1 MGKDKS
7 YWENKGVRRYVLD
20 PEDVDEL
27 ERESGVHEFINKK
40 PREEAEDAAYG
51 DYTKKHHM
59 QGAAHHLTRMKAAQ
73 ANGNYGDAKRHK
85 ILYDMHLKEMGV
97 EAKDGK
103 VPDEVTQHMQNP
115 DAPQPMKFK
124 AHKADTFF
132 LNDKEAK
139 PSEEAPVTKTE
150 LAKKILDMAKRLE
163 AKHAEPVTLSKTLG
177 DHAWA
182 ELTESLVKSGAFGY
196 SVFQSGRNGDA
207 SGDPGGDH
215 GSGIKKLVAGLGA
228 ATLLGAGAGAGYAS
242 NKFDPPGTPATTIT
256 QPKIGGAVIGGA
268 VGQGLGLGGVVAH
281 VAGGM
286 TLAALR
292 ARARRKPGM
301 GKSEL
306 AKARAIGTQQA
317 DPKIQKRPE
326 QDVEDTVDYAKDP
339 EDRMQVPP
347 GFKAKAK
354 PKQVDRLA
362 NKEQD
367 PDDHGNPKEIA
378 QDRAEDKR
386 EEAAYRKE
394 QTKRYGS
401 DEPAYKAEKPYMGR
415 DEGIRRSKLP
425 PGAPGSS
432 KDGVGV
438 HVDKKKAA
446 DKKAARGKV
455 KPE

>member
-177 DHAWA
+177 DHAWT
-182 ELTESLVKSGAFGY
+182 ELIKAVVDDPDHHGQRPAFEIMH
-196 SVFQSGRNGDA
+196 R
-207 SGDPGGDH
+207 
-215 GSGIKKLVAGLGA
+215 
-228 ATLLGAGAGAGYAS
+228 
-242 NKFDPPGTPATTIT
+242 PP
-256 QPKIGGAVIGGA
+256 
-268 VGQGLGLGGVVAH
+268 
-281 VAGGM
+281 
-286 TLAALR
+286 
-292 ARARRKPGM
+292 
-301 GKSEL
+301 
-306 AKARAIGTQQA
+306 
-317 DPKIQKRPE
+317 
-326 QDVEDTVDYAKDP
+326 QDMEDTVDHALPP
-339 EDRMQVPP
+339 EKQLQTPIGFTPKVPAIP
-347 GFKAKAK
+347 GR
-354 PKQVDRLA
+354 RLA

-394 QTKRYGS
+394 QTKRHGS
-401 DEPAYKAEKPYMGR
+401 DEPAYKAEKKPDYPHEPGEAEYDPRDDPWDDYATGENCSDCGEELHPNAKGNKCYDCRTTKKGEKPYMGR

-438 HVDKKKAA
+438 QVDKKKAA